1 MEEHTDVKGCFAV
14 WNTVEDKFLENK
26 YGEQDFDS
34 FSEIESHYLRY
45 FASSMTNEKIIERV
59 GILLS
64 APNVDGDGRQTK

>member
-1 MEEHTDVKGCFAV
+1 MLRIVNMEEHTDVKGCFAV

-34 FSEIESHYLRY
+34 FRY